1 MYRLGVA
8 TSAELEALRVYFDS
22 VAVEADKL
30 QQQWAARNDPVW
42 VVVSSPEF
50 LHTGER
56 VMEWIQ
62 EACERQP
69 WRLKQGFDW
78 ATSGNRRARAAI
90 RSVSPAA
97 WDACCALTDAAPLAA
112 ATRKMTPSG
121 KPWLRSCSAGWRQ

>member
-69 WRLKQGFDW
+69 WRLN
-78 ATSGNRRARAAI
+78 SLARTFGAAREDQYCSDRPI
-90 RSVSPAA
+90 CRSPATA
-97 WDACCALTDAAPLAA
+97 AAAAAAAPQ
-112 ATRKMTPSG
+112 G
-121 KPWLRSCSAGWRQ
+121 GFCYSCRNYRF

>member
-78 ATSGNRRARAAI
+78 AASGNRRAFVLLHLSRAFMFL
-90 RSVSPAA
+90 VNV
-97 WDACCALTDAAPLAA
+97 
-112 ATRKMTPSG
+112 
-121 KPWLRSCSAGWRQ
+121 

>member
-8 TSAELEALRVYFDS
+8 TGAELETLRLYFDG
-22 VAVEADKL
+22 VAVEASRL
-30 QQQWAARNDPVW
+30 QQQWAARNEPVW

-62 EACERQP
+62 EECERQP

-78 ATSGNRRARAAI
+78 AASGNRRAFVLLHICR
-90 RSVSPAA
+90 VFMFLV
-97 WDACCALTDAAPLAA
+97 CALRA
-112 ATRKMTPSG
+112 R
-121 KPWLRSCSAGWRQ
+121 